1 MKRTSH
7 AVCRSSFTTCF
18 LGSAGE
24 NRERLRNIVTGGEK
38 RSGRWLFPLSILITL
53 FCCFFLVS
61 CRTEEGE
68 RTTLSAQPT
77 DAKPVFSLTGPGEE
91 TVPFSNLLG
100 LQGTVRHEV
109 TEDGNH
115 WYTYQAQLGDGTS
128 FELADTSGAVFH
140 LDLDGDGQMEP
151 VDYDASVG
159 SICVWRRWPDG
170 SIRKQELGE
179 AAANH
184 FGPKGEPWRL
194 VNLTFHPED
203 TTVTISSAEKEET
216 VPLSLLLEEA
226 RSGSIVLAAP
236 DAQNPEGTPLSTVL
250 PFGTYSVFY
259 EKLNLDGEGE
269 EDDSL
274 IVTCFDYD
282 SPQGALAVAEATL
295 GTGATLTWTC
305 DDTGSPNILPAHL
318 ISAERQSIVL
328 RMLHRATNNGAA
340 AYYILDAENGVLT
353 EKARLGTMEGADSGD
368 LAPDDQLQFD
378 SALDSRPDGL
388 DTLRISTM
396 YPDKWHTRYGS
407 LFWDGAELV
416 WETDTR
422 FIDTESL
429 TLADGRELTVK
440 LSGPVSQLEESDYY
454 NPCYDLVEIWDGDT
468 LLQTI
473 TPSLPLPEPYVFD
486 EDTKRE
492 ITILEENYLPG
503 FSAAAMLHNVDIRD
517 INFDGSEDLG
527 LPCNSTHY
535 DPHAW
540 YVWDGA
546 NQQFRYALSLEGY
559 PTIDTEEQRIIEH
572 RFEEGDQAYSF
583 NARGQLVWMG
593 PTDTLEESPI
603 S

>member
-1 MKRTSH
+1 M
-7 AVCRSSFTTCF
+7 
-18 LGSAGE
+18 
-24 NRERLRNIVTGGEK
+24 
-38 RSGRWLFPLSILITL
+38 
-53 FCCFFLVS
+53 
-61 CRTEEGE
+61 
-68 RTTLSAQPT
+68 
-77 DAKPVFSLTGPGEE
+77 
-91 TVPFSNLLG
+91 PFSNLLG

-140 LDLDGDGQMEP
+140 LDLDGDGQMEL

-184 FGPKGEPWRL
+184 FGLKGEPWRL

-203 TTVTISSAEKEET
+203 STVTISSAEKEET

-340 AYYILDAENGVLT
+340 TYYILDAGKRGSLRKKPGLEQWKVRTPATWPQTTSCNLIPLWIA
-353 EKARLGTMEGADSGD
+353 AR
-368 LAPDDQLQFD
+368 
-378 SALDSRPDGL
+378 DGL

-396 YPDKWHTRYGS
+396 YPGQMAY
-407 LFWDGAELV
+407 
-416 WETDTR
+416 
-422 FIDTESL
+422 
-429 TLADGRELTVK
+429 
-440 LSGPVSQLEESDYY
+440 
-454 NPCYDLVEIWDGDT
+454 
-468 LLQTI
+468 
-473 TPSLPLPEPYVFD
+473 PL
-486 EDTKRE
+486 
-492 ITILEENYLPG
+492 
-503 FSAAAMLHNVDIRD
+503 
-517 INFDGSEDLG
+517 
-527 LPCNSTHY
+527 
-535 DPHAW
+535 W
-540 YVWDGA
+540 
-546 NQQFRYALSLEGY
+546 
-559 PTIDTEEQRIIEH
+559 
-572 RFEEGDQAYSF
+572 
-583 NARGQLVWMG
+583 QLVLGWSG
-593 PTDTLEESPI
+593 ACVGDRHAVH
-603 S
+603 